1 MDAITALRERRS
13 IRGFLPREVPRE
25 VLREI
30 IADACRAPSSSNQQP
45 WHFTAVGG
53 QPLGSLCEAL
63 RTAHAQRRTGYDPS
77 RGSTIPEELV
87 ARTKKLFR
95 ELRPFLGS
103 LGPEHRGFIES
114 GSFRFYDAPIV
125 VFLSMH
131 RHLPPPRYMDIGMAA
146 QNLMLSAHARGLG
159 TCAIALT
166 LLYADVLQ
174 AHIGLP
180 PDHDIVLCIAIG
192 HPDGDFPVNRFCSS
206 REDMES
212 CVTWAGC

>member
-25 VLREI
+25 MLRKI
-30 IADACRAPSSSNQQP
+30 IDDARWAPSSSNQQP

-53 QPLGSLCEAL
+53 QPLAALCEAL
-63 RTAHAQRRTGYDPS
+63 RSAHAKRRKGYDPS

-95 ELRPFLGS
+95 ELRPLLGS

-114 GSFRFYDAPIV
+114 GSFRFYDAPAV
-125 VFLSMH
+125 VFMSMH
-131 RHLPPPRYMDIGMAA
+131 QHLPPPRYMDMGMAA

-166 LLYADVLQ
+166 LLYADVLKTHV
-174 AHIGLP
+174 AIPAG
-180 PDHDIVLCIAIG
+180 HDIVLCLAIG
-192 HPDGDFPVNRFCSS
+192 YPDSDFPVNRFCAS
-206 REDMES
+206 REDMKS
-212 CVTWAGC
+212 CVTWVGL